1 MDELRGPPPDAR
13 PDVDQ
18 SGLRGR
24 RADAETPGRSGSRCR
39 SIAGV
44 PGLLA
49 VHAETEQLAPPP
61 TTPEQALAVQHR
73 TPLTPSGFAEGAPGS
88 HPPPALWRLARRT
101 PRVTLAVALGVAL
114 LGVMWL
120 TGRSAPRGT
129 APAPGNPLG
138 EGRLLTPEVELRG
151 VVRQLQ
157 EDTAVLRKSLDDV
170 TRALQE
176 LREKKGPVG
185 DAALSAKELE
195 RLEAG
200 ARAAAAAPDP
210 RGGACA
216 RPAAAGSG
224 PDGRADP
231 GHPADHGLHRRE
243 ARARRP
249 GPAGA
254 LGAPPGRQLREGHA
268 AVGGVR
274 ADPRRSSRSRSS
286 STSPRRRS
294 GRTRRACRLR
304 GCVAVARA
312 LGDYTTK
319 RAGLQLDTMSCVL
332 PSGRAVS
339 QPVTGW
345 VAGPDGVFGMPGEL
359 VEREGP
365 YLARVSLAGFLHG
378 ASAAFAAAQTTTSIG
393 ALGNTTTTIT
403 GNEAL
408 YGALSGFA
416 NSGQPHGRLLRAAA
430 RVAGAGHLRAERTH
444 GLRRHPGRRDARR
457 RRDRAPAR
465 AHGRRPRGT
474 GLD

>member
-1 MDELRGPPPDAR
+1 ML
-13 PDVDQ
+13 
-18 SGLRGR
+18 
-24 RADAETPGRSGSRCR
+24 
-39 SIAGV
+39 
-44 PGLLA
+44 
-49 VHAETEQLAPPP
+49 
-61 TTPEQALAVQHR
+61 
-73 TPLTPSGFAEGAPGS
+73 
-88 HPPPALWRLARRT
+88 PALWRLARRA
-101 PRVTLAVALGVAL
+101 PRVTLALALGVTL

-120 TGRSAPRGT
+120 TGRSAPRGAAT
-129 APAPGNPLG
+129 VPGNPLG

-176 LREKKGPVG
+176 LREKKGPATDGV
-185 DAALSAKELE
+185 LSAKELE
-195 RLEAG
+195 RFKRELGPLPPPPVPVATP
-200 ARAAAAAPDP
+200 APAPPPAAAAPVAPPPELP
-210 RGGACA
+210 RIAIFTVGKPASAAQAPPA
-216 RPAAAGSG
+216 RWVHLPAGSFVKATLLSGVYAPTRTQQPLPVLLHFTEAPVG
-224 PDGRADP
+224 PNA
-231 GHPADHGLHRRE
+231 
-243 ARARRP
+243 
-249 GPAGA
+249 
-254 LGAPPGRQLREGHA
+254 
-268 AVGGVR
+268 
-274 ADPRRSSRSRSS
+274 
-286 STSPRRRS
+286 
-294 GRTRRACRLR
+294 TRVPLR

-312 LGDYTTK
+312 LGDYTTV

-416 NSGQPHGRLLRAAA
+416 NTANRMAAFYERQLESLVPAVYVPSGLTGSAVIQGGVTLDGVELEQLLAH
-430 RVAGAGHLRAERTH
+430 AGGPPWH
-444 GLRRHPGRRDARR
+444 GLD
-457 RRDRAPAR
+457 
-465 AHGRRPRGT
+465 
-474 GLD
+474 

>member
-1 MDELRGPPPDAR
+1 ML
-13 PDVDQ
+13 
-18 SGLRGR
+18 
-24 RADAETPGRSGSRCR
+24 
-39 SIAGV
+39 
-44 PGLLA
+44 
-49 VHAETEQLAPPP
+49 
-61 TTPEQALAVQHR
+61 
-73 TPLTPSGFAEGAPGS
+73 
-88 HPPPALWRLARRT
+88 PALWRLARRA
-101 PRVTLAVALGVAL
+101 PRATVAVALGVAL

-120 TGRSAPRGT
+120 TGRSAPRGAAT
-129 APAPGNPLG
+129 APGNPLG

-157 EDTAVLRKSLDDV
+157 EDTAILRKSLDDV

-176 LREKKGPVG
+176 LRDKKGLPG

-195 RLEAG
+195 RLKRELGPLPPPSIPVATPAPSTPPATVAPIAPPPDLPRITVFTVG
-200 ARAAAAAPDP
+200 KPAPAAPTP
-210 RGGACA
+210 
-216 RPAAAGSG
+216 PAQWVHLPAGSFVKATLLSGVYAPTRAQQPLPVLLHFTEAPVG
-224 PDGRADP
+224 PNA
-231 GHPADHGLHRRE
+231 
-243 ARARRP
+243 
-249 GPAGA
+249 
-254 LGAPPGRQLREGHA
+254 
-268 AVGGVR
+268 
-274 ADPRRSSRSRSS
+274 
-286 STSPRRRS
+286 
-294 GRTRRACRLR
+294 TRVPLR

-378 ASAAFAAAQTTTSIG
+378 ASAAFATAQTTTSIG

-416 NSGQPHGRLLRAAA
+416 NTANRMAAFYERQLESLVPAVYVPSGLAGSAVIQGGVTLEGVELDHLLAHTGGAAW
-430 RVAGAGHLRAERTH
+430 R
-444 GLRRHPGRRDARR
+444 
-457 RRDRAPAR
+457 
-465 AHGRRPRGT
+465 

>member
-1 MDELRGPPPDAR
+1 ML
-13 PDVDQ
+13 
-18 SGLRGR
+18 
-24 RADAETPGRSGSRCR
+24 
-39 SIAGV
+39 
-44 PGLLA
+44 
-49 VHAETEQLAPPP
+49 
-61 TTPEQALAVQHR
+61 
-73 TPLTPSGFAEGAPGS
+73 
-88 HPPPALWRLARRT
+88 PALWRLARRT

-120 TGRSAPRGT
+120 SGRSAPRGAAT
-129 APAPGNPLG
+129 APGNPLG

-170 TRALQE
+170 TRALQD
-176 LREKKGPVG
+176 LREKKGLAG

-195 RLEAG
+195 RLKRELGPLPPPPNPVATP
-200 ARAAAAAPDP
+200 APPAPAAPIAPPPDLP
-210 RGGACA
+210 RITVFTVGKPAPPPPAPPA
-216 RPAAAGSG
+216 RWVHLPAGSFVKATLLSGVYAPTRAQQPLPVLLHFTEAPVG
-224 PDGRADP
+224 PNA
-231 GHPADHGLHRRE
+231 
-243 ARARRP
+243 
-249 GPAGA
+249 
-254 LGAPPGRQLREGHA
+254 
-268 AVGGVR
+268 
-274 ADPRRSSRSRSS
+274 
-286 STSPRRRS
+286 
-294 GRTRRACRLR
+294 TRVPLR
-304 GCVAVARA
+304 GCIAVARA

-339 QPVTGW
+339 QAVTGW

-416 NSGQPHGRLLRAAA
+416 NSANRMAAFYERQLESLVPAVYVPSGLTGSAVIQGGVTLDGVELDHLLAHTG
-430 RVAGAGHLRAERTH
+430 GASWH
-444 GLRRHPGRRDARR
+444 GLD
-457 RRDRAPAR
+457 
-465 AHGRRPRGT
+465 
-474 GLD
+474 